1 MGAFT
6 GTVQT
11 YIRGDSI
18 REELSDMIYNIDPE
32 ETPFISNVGKESVS
46 ATYYEWL
53 TDSLSSAVTTSAFS
67 KISVVICPARTC

>member
-18 REELSDMIYNIDPE
+18 REELSDMIFSIDPE
-32 ETPFISNVGKESVS
+32 ETPFISNVGKETVS
-46 ATYYEWL
+46 NTY
-53 TDSLSSAVTTSAFS
+53 FS
-67 KISVVICPARTC
+67 